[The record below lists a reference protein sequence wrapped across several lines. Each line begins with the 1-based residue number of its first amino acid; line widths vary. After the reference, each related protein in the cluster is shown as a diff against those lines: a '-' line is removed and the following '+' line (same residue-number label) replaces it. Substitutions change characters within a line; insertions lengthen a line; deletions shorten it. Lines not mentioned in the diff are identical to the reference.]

1 MVRHRRAVLGL
12 LGLGLAAT
20 AACGSGA
27 TKSGAAKPS
36 MSQSTSPA
44 TSSPAQAQQSPPGS
58 GQPTP
63 PGATGSAAGIYAADG
78 PNMLVAATRGV
89 PSRVYVPN
97 HGDGTITVID
107 PASKRVI
114 DTFTSGPG
122 TQHVVPAWDLRTL
135 YAANDEGGNS
145 LTPIDPTTGRRGGP
159 NIGVSDPYN
168 MYFTPDGRYA
178 IVIEEAEHKLTFRDP
193 HTFRLKD
200 TTHVT
205 CSGVNHVDF
214 SADGAYFIATCEF
227 DGHLVKVDTASH
239 RVLGYLAIGGMPQD
253 IKVDPAGKVWYVSD
267 MQRGGVHLIDGDAL
281 KEIGFVPTG
290 PEAHGL
296 YPSRDASKLYISN
309 RGGPAD
315 NGSVSVLDFA
325 TRSVVAT
332 WPIPAP
338 STPDMGGVSADG
350 QTLWLSGRRTSE
362 VYAIDTTSGRLVA
375 RIRVGH
381 EPHGLAV
388 WPQPGRYSLGH
399 TGILR

>member
-1 MVRHRRAVLGL
+1 MVRHRRAALCLVS
-12 LGLGLAAT
+12 LGLAAVT
-20 AACGSGA
+20 ACGSGSSKQ
-27 TKSGAAKPS
+27 TRSTGQTGPSSGSSSDSSSAPKQQPS
-36 MSQSTSPA
+36 PASQST
-44 TSSPAQAQQSPPGS
+44 PP
-58 GQPTP
+58 
-63 PGATGSAAGIYAADG
+63 SAAGVYAADG
-78 PNMLVAATRGV
+78 ANMLTGATRGV

-114 DTFTSGPG
+114 NTFASGPG
-122 TQHVVPAWDLRTL
+122 TQHVIPAWDLRTL

-145 LTPIDPTTGRRGGP
+145 LTPVDPTTGRRGGP

-227 DGHLVKVDTASH
+227 DGHLVKVDTASR

-253 IKVDPAGKVWYVSD
+253 IKIDPAGKVWYVSD

-281 KEIGFVPTG
+281 KEIGFVSTG

-296 YPSRDASKLYISN
+296 YPSRDASRLYISN

-350 QTLWLSGRRTSE
+350 QTLWLSGRRTNE

-375 RIRVGH
+375 RIPVGH